1 VSSRGPLKNRLRYL
15 PLGGLGEVGINMW
28 ALEWERKVLVVDA
41 GLMFPQEDMPGVD
54 LVLPDISYLL
64 QPDIDVVGI
73 VLTHGHE
80 DHIGGLPYA
89 LKKRNVPVY
98 GTRLTLGLVK
108 PKLKEHRF
116 LRESDLREL
125 RVGDS
130 VQLGPY
136 RVETIAVCHSI
147 PDAVGLSIETPVGR
161 VVYTS
166 DFKLDPSPPDGAP
179 TDIERFRRL
188 GDAGV
193 LLLLSDST
201 NAEREGRSGSE
212 RDLHAAFERIFSEA
226 PGRIVVA
233 SFASNI
239 HRMQHLVRV
248 AAQFGRRVAVV
259 GRSLR
264 ENFKTARELGYLKVP
279 AGVVIP
285 LAEVE
290 KVPAAKLLLL
300 TAGSQ
305 GEPMS
310 ALTRFAAQKHPF
322 LNVRKD
328 DWVVISAR
336 PIPGN
341 ERMVHQT
348 VNNLY
353 RNGARVFYSEVG
365 NVHVTGHAQRE
376 ELREM
381 LEAVRPKFFI
391 PVHGEYRQLLL
402 HSELAR
408 DCGIAADRIAVVE
421 DGETVELD
429 AESMTRGEKI
439 GTGLVYVDGLG
450 VGDVEQVVLRDRMHL
465 AEDGILVVTLT
476 LDRDTGTVRAGPDL
490 VSRGVIEPELSTRL
504 MNDAREAALESIK
517 RFANSHPEVALLQE
531 TVHDAVSKTVY
542 KRTRRR
548 PMVIPVITEI

>member
-1 VSSRGPLKNRLRYL
+1 
-15 PLGGLGEVGINMW
+15 MW
-28 ALEWERKVLVVDA
+28 ALEWEGKVVVVDA
-41 GLMFPQEDMPGVD
+41 GLMFPQEDMLGID

-64 QPDIDVVGI
+64 HGDREVLGI
-73 VLTHGHE
+73 FLTHGHE
-80 DHIGGLPYA
+80 DHIGGLPFA
-89 LKKRNVPVY
+89 LKKLNVPVY
-98 GTRLTLGLVK
+98 GTRLTLGLLK
-108 PKLKEHRF
+108 PKLKEHRI
-116 LRESDLREL
+116 LRESDLREV

-130 VQLGPY
+130 VQLGPF
-136 RVETIAVCHSI
+136 RVETISVCHSI
-147 PDAVGLSIETPVGR
+147 PDAVALAIDTPVGR
-161 VVYTS
+161 VIYTS
-166 DFKLDPSPPDGAP
+166 DFKLDPAPPDGLP
-179 TDIERFRRL
+179 TDMARFRRL
-188 GDAGV
+188 GDEGV

-212 RDLHAAFERIFSEA
+212 RDLHAPFEKIFTEA
-226 PGRIVVA
+226 PARIVVA
-233 SFASNI
+233 NFASNI
-239 HRMQHLVRV
+239 HRIQHLVRM
-248 AAQFGRRVAVV
+248 ATQFGRRVAVV

-264 ENFKTARELGYLKVP
+264 ENFRTARELGFLSVP
-279 AGVVIP
+279 DGVTVP
-285 LAEVE
+285 LAEVDRI
-290 KVPAAKLLLL
+290 PPSKLLLL

-310 ALTRFAAQKHPF
+310 ALTRFAAQRHPF

-353 RNGARVFYSEVG
+353 RHGARVFYSEVG
-365 NVHVTGHAQRE
+365 NVHVTGHAQRG

-381 LEAVRPKFFI
+381 LDAVRPRFFI

-402 HSELAR
+402 HSELAKEA
-408 DCGIAADRIAVVE
+408 GLPADHVVVVE

-450 VGDVEQVVLRDRMHL
+450 VGDVEQVVLRDRRHL

-476 LDRDTGTVRAGPDL
+476 LDRDTGALRAGPDL
-490 VSRGVIEPELSTRL
+490 ISRGVIEPELSTTL
-504 MNDAREAALESIK
+504 MADARAAVLDSIK
-517 RFANSHPEVALLQE
+517 RFSNSRPELAFLQE
-531 TVHDAVSKTVY
+531 AIHDAVSKTIY
-542 KRTRRR
+542 KQTRRR
-548 PMVIPVITEI
+548 PMVIPVVTEI

>member
-1 VSSRGPLKNRLRYL
+1 VKPRLRYL

-28 ALEWERKVLVVDA
+28 ALEWGKQLLVVDA
-41 GLMFPQEDMPGVD
+41 GLMFPQEDMPGID

-64 QPDIDVVGI
+64 QKDRDVLGI
-73 VLTHGHE
+73 FLTHGHE
-80 DHIGGLPYA
+80 DHIGGLPFA
-89 LKKRNVPVY
+89 LKKRNVPIY

-108 PKLKEHRF
+108 PKLKEHHV
-116 LRESDLREL
+116 LREADLREV

-130 VQLGPY
+130 VQLGPF

-147 PDAVGLSIETPVGR
+147 PDAVALSIETPVGR

-166 DFKLDPSPPDGAP
+166 DFKLDPAPPDGLP
-179 TDIERFRRL
+179 TDMERFRQL
-188 GDAGV
+188 GEEGV

-212 RDLHAAFERIFSEA
+212 RDLHGPFERIFAEA

-233 SFASNI
+233 NFASNI
-239 HRMQHLVRV
+239 HRMQHLVRM
-248 AAQFGRRVAVV
+248 AEQFGRKVVVV
-259 GRSLR
+259 GRSLVQ
-264 ENFKTARELGYLKVP
+264 NFKTARELGFLAVP
-279 AGVVIP
+279 EGLVVP
-285 LAEVE
+285 LADVE
-290 KVPAAKLLLL
+290 KVAPSKLLLL

-310 ALTRFAAQKHPF
+310 ALTRFAAQRHPF
-322 LNVRKD
+322 LNVRRD

-353 RNGARVFYSEVG
+353 RHGARVFYSEVG
-365 NVHVTGHAQRE
+365 NVHVTGHAQRG

-381 LEAVRPKFFI
+381 LAAVRPRYFI

-402 HSELAR
+402 HSEVAR
-408 DCGIAADRIAVVE
+408 ESGLDASRIAVVE
-421 DGETVELD
+421 DGQTVELD
-429 AESMTRGEKI
+429 EESMTPGEKI
-439 GTGLVYVDGLG
+439 ATGLVYVDGLG
-450 VGDVEQVVLRDRMHL
+450 VGDVEKVVLRDRLHL

-476 LDRDTGTVRAGPDL
+476 LDRDTGTVRAGPEL
-490 VSRGVIEPELSTRL
+490 VSRGVIEPELSVRL
-504 MNDAREAALESIK
+504 MGDARDAVLRSIK
-517 RFANSHPEVALLQE
+517 RLADTHPEKSLLQE
-531 TVHDAVSKTVY
+531 TIHDAVSQTVY
-542 KRTRRR
+542 KQTRRR
-548 PMVIPVITEI
+548 PMVIPVVTEI